1 MKASEVVARPII
13 NCKLDRILN
22 IFGRCLAV
30 QSDFFYFSQNFIEA
44 TETLT
49 LENILLFKT
58 HSSIQGGGRIDVHGD
73 SYKLYFL
80 NLYSIFH
87 IIYVRCSVYVRV
99 LHLVYHAPQL
109 CNIFYIFFIY
119 LFVDL
124 IRYITLLSY
133 MKHRSSQR
141 RVWSRGRFP
150 AACIAQP

>member
-49 LENILLFKT
+49 LENILLFKM

-80 NLYSIFH
+80 NLYILYSILYMFDVVFMFVYYIWYIMH
-87 IIYVRCSVYVRV
+87 LSSAIY
-99 LHLVYHAPQL
+99 
-109 CNIFYIFFIY
+109 FIFFF
-119 LFVDL
+119 LL
-124 IRYITLLSY
+124 I
-133 MKHRSSQR
+133 
-141 RVWSRGRFP
+141 
-150 AACIAQP
+150 C